1 MHGFL
6 HDAFGMLDTS
16 NVLEEN
22 EISNVDID
30 LEELNDKA
38 KKKNYNFLKDV
49 KKELFPGCTKFTKL
63 TFVIRLIHMKCLNGW
78 SNKLFTI
85 SLELLK
91 EVLSKG
97 DNFLGNYYE
106 AKNK

>member
-6 HDAFGMLDTS
+6 HDAFGMLDIS

-38 KKKNYNFLKDV
+38 KKKKNLQFFK
-49 KKELFPGCTKFTKL
+49 GCEEG
-63 TFVIRLIHMKCLNGW
+63 I
-78 SNKLFTI
+78 I
-85 SLELLK
+85 S
-91 EVLSKG
+91 
-97 DNFLGNYYE
+97 
-106 AKNK
+106 

>member
-6 HDAFGMLDTS
+6 HDAFGMLDIS

-38 KKKNYNFLKDV
+38 KKKKIQFFK
-49 KKELFPGCTKFTKL
+49 GCEEG
-63 TFVIRLIHMKCLNGW
+63 I
-78 SNKLFTI
+78 I
-85 SLELLK
+85 SWL
-91 EVLSKG
+91 
-97 DNFLGNYYE
+97 Y
-106 AKNK
+106 